1 MKPSKYRSRLAEI
14 EGQRTAAR
22 KMEILKLSHMTEQN
36 PDYVWTRATGFTLF
50 PEKNIGRREST
61 DGEGSKKPDK
71 YVPMNMTEADSA
83 EDRKADVALFQQI
96 RSTSDYSSL
105 FTGAQL
111 SGMSLEQKMLAGLY
125 KPRIKKDRQQ
135 EIEFV

>member
-1 MKPSKYRSRLAEI
+1 
-14 EGQRTAAR
+14 
-22 KMEILKLSHMTEQN
+22 
-36 PDYVWTRATGFTLF
+36 
-50 PEKNIGRREST
+50 
-61 DGEGSKKPDK
+61 
-71 YVPMNMTEADSA
+71 MNMTEADSA

>member
-50 PEKNIGRREST
+50 PEKNIGRRE
-61 DGEGSKKPDK
+61 
-71 YVPMNMTEADSA
+71 
-83 EDRKADVALFQQI
+83 
-96 RSTSDYSSL
+96 
-105 FTGAQL
+105 
-111 SGMSLEQKMLAGLY
+111 
-125 KPRIKKDRQQ
+125 
-135 EIEFV
+135 